1 MSDQDQSRTKET
13 ELPDESTAQP
23 ESVEETVVEETA
35 IEEDKKNEEISDA
48 SEETSIENE
57 EGESAESVEETPSS
71 EKEETPALDGET
83 QDPGED
89 TEDPG
94 DDTEESEEPKVQQ
107 QILARIRFRPAGEPC
122 LVNTGGYA
130 LQPTQKVVV
139 EIDRSLRLGY
149 VLEVGSEPKG
159 NTDNLPRVVRIA
171 NSKDEHLE
179 EENKER
185 SRDSFQKA
193 LVEIEKLHLPMKLI
207 EVEYLHTGHKAIFY
221 FSADGRVDFRQ
232 LVRNLAHQLRI
243 RVEMRQIGIRDEA
256 KIVGGIGPCGLQTCC
271 SSWLTDFVPVSI
283 KMAKEQNL
291 SLKPQKVSGLCD
303 RLMCCLSYE
312 SSHYREL
319 QRGLPKIGKKAD
331 TWKGRGRLLEV
342 NIAKRTMRFDLEG
355 GKGPFICSVE
365 DFKAF
370 KEDPENFTPPQEHD
384 NETQRIDEQLRH
396 TPSLREEAA
405 NGITKGDNP
414 KKPSPQKGGKKRQGT
429 KDDSS
434 SDGKPQSR
442 SRSRGRRRRKKKPAG
457 GQASANAKPNQSGQN
472 STSSGGSEGQ
482 GKSSKP
488 NQPGSG
494 HKKPKPP
501 RSRRRRRKPAKPKT
515 DKPT

>member
-13 ELPDESTAQP
+13 EMPDESAAP
-23 ESVEETVVEETA
+23 SASVEDTP
-35 IEEDKKNEEISDA
+35 IEEDKKNEGISDTSEDA
-48 SEETSIENE
+48 SLINEDCSENTEETICSDVEDEIPISDE
-57 EGESAESVEETPSS
+57 ELQDS
-71 EKEETPALDGET
+71 E
-83 QDPGED
+83 
-89 TEDPG
+89 
-94 DDTEESEEPKVQQ
+94 DDTEESEEPNVQQ
-107 QILARIRFRPAGEPC
+107 QVLGLVRFRPAGEPC

-149 VLEVGSEPKG
+149 VLEVGSEAKG
-159 NTDNLPRVVRIA
+159 ETANLPRVVRIA
-171 NSKDEHLE
+171 NSKDEQLE

-193 LVEIEKLHLPMKLI
+193 LVEIENLHLPMKLI
-207 EVEYLHTGHKAIFY
+207 EVEYLHTGHKAVFY
-221 FSADGRVDFRQ
+221 FSSDGRVDFRQ

-312 SSHYREL
+312 SQHYREL
-319 QRGLPKIGKKAD
+319 QRGLPKIGKKAE

-355 GKGPFICSVE
+355 GMGPFICNVE

-370 KEDPENFTPPQEHD
+370 KDDPENFTPPQEKD
-384 NETQRIDEQLRH
+384 NETKRIDEQLRH
-396 TPSLREEAA
+396 TPSLQEEAA
-405 NGITKGDNP
+405 NGITKGDLP
-414 KKPSPQKGGKKRQGT
+414 KDSPENKDVGKRQNT
-429 KDDSS
+429 NESTTSEDKN
-434 SDGKPQSR
+434 QSR
-442 SRSRGRRRRKKKPAG
+442 SRSRGRRRRKKKPSG
-457 GQASANAKPNQSGQN
+457 GQAPANAKPNQSGQS
-472 STSSGGSEGQ
+472 STSSGGSDGQ
-482 GKSSKP
+482 EKSSKP
-488 NQPGSG
+488 NQSGSG
-494 HKKPKPP
+494 HRKPKPP